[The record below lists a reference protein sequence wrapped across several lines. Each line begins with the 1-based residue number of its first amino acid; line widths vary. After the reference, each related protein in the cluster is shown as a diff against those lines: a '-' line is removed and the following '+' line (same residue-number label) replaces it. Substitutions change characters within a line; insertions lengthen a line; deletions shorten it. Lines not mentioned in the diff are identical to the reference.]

1 MQMQTGFAMDHNTP
15 DFCQTASG
23 REKLLKAE
31 DLEAWLNID
40 VKTIYAYARHNRIP
54 HIRIY
59 RSIRFRLSEIRDWLD
74 THSSPNR
81 RGRRKTQ

>member
-15 DFCQTASG
+15 EFHSASR

-40 VKTIYAYARHNRIP
+40 VKTIYAYARRDRIP
-54 HIRIY
+54 HIRIQ
-59 RSIRFRLSEIRDWLD
+59 RSIRFRPSEIRDWLD
-74 THSSPNR
+74 TQSSGNR